1 MLVGLAEG
9 GVEMDE
15 LHPLLARAQRY
26 QRERVDLQPPGCSY
40 DALAGA
46 WRDHA
51 TGALAVELPGR
62 QGPHTKKADIETGED
77 QKGE

>member
-1 MLVGLAEG
+1 
-9 GVEMDE
+9 MDN

-26 QRERVDLQPPGCSY
+26 QRGPVDLQPPGCSY

-46 WRDHA
+46 WRDEV

-62 QGPHTKKADIETGED
+62 QGPRTKKMDIETGED